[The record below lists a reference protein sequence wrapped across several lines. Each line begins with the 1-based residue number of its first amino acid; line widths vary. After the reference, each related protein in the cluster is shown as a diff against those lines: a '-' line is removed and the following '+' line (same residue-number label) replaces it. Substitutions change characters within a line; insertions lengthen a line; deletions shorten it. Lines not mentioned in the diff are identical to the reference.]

1 MNFLL
6 FYYVIAIIYLVTFFY
21 VQLKKEKMT
30 DSDTG
35 KAYVPAIV
43 LMIAMTSFAIII
55 GSIITS
61 FIQKYTTS
69 LKDLRICAKILSTS
83 KIAILANTILLY
95 AMSIRTGLI
104 KQHNKE

>member
-21 VQLKKEKMT
+21 VQFKKGKMT
-30 DSDTG
+30 DPDTG

-43 LMIAMTSFAIII
+43 LMTAMTSFAI
-55 GSIITS
+55 IITS